1 MHSHAGL
8 PPEAPGWSLAIGMVA
23 KGAVWVAFAL
33 FIAGVVLTYL
43 KREKPAA
50 LSLKVGV
57 AGVVTALLSLLSL
70 FLLNRFEY
78 RYVYGH
84 GQSDYEL
91 MYKIAGMWG
100 GQEGS
105 VLLWTVC
112 TATFLLIGLRNL
124 GELRRLYVG
133 FSCAILAVLSS
144 ILAFESPFDLM
155 PQIEGAV
162 RALPEGAGLNASL
175 LNYWMVIHP
184 PTIFSGFGSLAPVF
198 ALALTAMVSGR
209 LDEWVKPVRPLAI
222 TGLAILGLGVCM
234 GGFWAYETL
243 GWGGF
248 WAWDPVENTS
258 FVPWIALAAFIH
270 GLFVQVTRGKWK
282 LGNALMAG
290 IPFVA
295 FCYGTFMTRSGFLG
309 DTSVHT
315 FAEMDSKA
323 LWILIC
329 MVWACVAGLLGVFF
343 WRMKKGVEERDTSEG
358 DDKPLNRTFFYT
370 TGIWLLYGTL
380 VITAVGMSWPL
391 ILSAMGRDLQVVTE
405 QQYHQIL
412 GVIFP
417 IFCLAIALGPLV
429 SWRGLPAKELL
440 TKILNPLAVSIFSVG
455 LLLLWLKSGWQGVP
469 ADPQATLALIGGIEV
484 SRTAWVLFLSFLCIF
499 AVSTNIFRAVEL
511 RKGSKLGL
519 GGLVSHVG
527 LMLALLGLIFS
538 RGFEQKQEVLITT
551 AADNG
556 AFGSVL
562 KPVGP
567 TLNYADRRNRLEVHV
582 SGPQFNFIAKPGLYF
597 EMGQEGEP
605 APMVWPSI
613 KRFPLFDYYT
623 MVYDMVFEA
632 SEPLSL
638 QQGEKASYEEMIIT
652 YNGLET
658 EGELGMTGARFIA
671 DVTVQFMNGT
681 TVQAKPAIELGE
693 GGEIQ
698 RQGADLGN
706 GFRLVLSSIDAASK
720 SASLQFDYAEPAFIA
735 DVFYKP
741 LTWLVWLGVG
751 IMTLGGFMAAGA
763 RRYRRKDS
771 LPAPDSEPE
780 SAEPEDAP

>member
-1 MHSHAGL
+1 MHPHAGL
-8 PPEAPGWSLAIGMVA
+8 PPEAPGWSLAIGMAA
-23 KGAVWVAFAL
+23 KGAVWIAFAL
-33 FIAGVVLTYL
+33 FILGAILAFVQRDKLAGL
-43 KREKPAA
+43 A
-50 LSLKVGV
+50 LKVGT
-57 AGVVTALLSLLSL
+57 ASIGVSFASLLSL

-78 RYVYGH
+78 RYVFGH

-91 MYKIAGMWG
+91 MYKVAGMWG

-105 VLLWTVC
+105 VLLWTSC
-112 TATFLLIGLRNL
+112 TAIFLLIGLRNL
-124 GELRRLYVG
+124 TDLRRLYVG
-133 FSCAILAVLSS
+133 ISCAILAVLAS

-155 PQIEGAV
+155 EPIEGAV

-184 PTIFSGFGSLAPVF
+184 PTIFSGFGSLAPLFVM
-198 ALALTAMVSGR
+198 ALAAMITGD
-209 LDEWVKPVRPLAI
+209 LDRWVKAVRPLAL
-222 TGLAILGLGVCM
+222 TGLSILGVGLCM

-258 FVPWIALAAFIH
+258 FVPWVAMVAFVH
-270 GLFVQVTRGKWK
+270 GLFVQIAKGKWK

-343 WRMKKGVEERDTSEG
+343 WRMKKGVAQAGGEEG
-358 DDKPLNRTFFYT
+358 DAKPLNLGFFYT

-380 VITAVGMSWPL
+380 VITAIGMSWPL
-391 ILSAMGRDLQVVTE
+391 ILSALDQDVRVVAE

-412 GVIFP
+412 GVVFP
-417 IFCLAIALGPLV
+417 FLAVGIALAPLV
-429 SWRGLPAKELL
+429 SWRGIPGRELL
-440 TKILNPLAVSIFSVG
+440 TKILNPLALTIFTVG
-455 LLLLWLKSGWQGVP
+455 LLLMWLKSGWQGVP
-469 ADPQATLALIGGIEV
+469 ANQAAKLTLIGGIEV
-484 SRTAWVLFLSFLCIF
+484 SRTFWVLFLSFFCLF
-499 AVSTNIFRAVEL
+499 AVNTNLFRAIER

-519 GGLVSHVG
+519 GGLVAHIG
-527 LMLALLGLIFS
+527 LMLAMLGLIFS
-538 RGFEQKQEVLITT
+538 RGFEQKEQVLITN
-551 AADNG
+551 AGENA

-562 KPVGP
+562 KPIGP
-567 TLNYADRRNRLEVHV
+567 TLNYADRNNRLEVQV
-582 SGPQFNFIAKPGLYF
+582 SGPQFNFIAQPGLYF
-597 EMGQEGEP
+597 EMGQDGEP
-605 APMVWPSI
+605 TPMVWPSI
-613 KRFPLFDYYT
+613 KRYPLFDYYT

-632 SEPLSL
+632 SEPLAL
-638 QQGEKASYEEMIIT
+638 ATGEKASYEGMIIT

-658 EGELGMTGARFIA
+658 EGELGMTGAKFIA
-671 DVTVQFMNGT
+671 DVTVQFMDGP
-681 TVQAKPAIELGE
+681 TVQAKPAIVLGE
-693 GGEIQ
+693 GGEIE
-698 RQGADLGN
+698 RQGIDLGN
-706 GFRLVLSSIDAASK
+706 GYRLVLSSIDAGTRE
-720 SASLQFDYAEPAFIA
+720 ASLQFDYAEPAFIA

-771 LPAPDSEPE
+771 PVIADS
-780 SAEPEDAP
+780 EPEDAP